1 MSPRVS
7 IRLLAAQSDE
17 RLLALVHQGHERAF
31 EALVQRYRRPLLIY
45 CRHTMGLSDA
55 GAEDVLQHALLQAWL
70 ALRRGVEVRDLKPWL
85 YRIVHNAAVNSMRG
99 RSEGDCELSDATDA
113 ETLTAREAELDGKIA
128 MREALSGVAA
138 LPEKQRQAMFLTAVG
153 GQSHDE
159 VASALGISDGAVR
172 GLLYR
177 ARATLRTAAA
187 AITPQ
192 PLIEW
197 ASGGAGT
204 SVPTAERVAEL
215 SSAGGAFGATG
226 LLIKGAVVAVTAGA
240 LATGAAAVHLHQ
252 HNARRSAGRAPSAQ
266 VTRSA
271 AMDESAATH
280 VESTSSPPRAATVTR
295 SPGTLGRAGDGARR
309 SGRRFAAA
317 GAAPAGR
324 RLSEDRSHG
333 VASNGR
339 HDNAHG
345 GAGRNAD
352 STGGEGGD
360 RSPGSPSH
368 DGKHSEGVNT
378 EGSGS
383 VPAGSHAD
391 GRSVQSPPGD
401 GSGGESA
408 GRDAHGEPGQ
418 AITADEHSGKR
429 SASGSDG

>member
-1 MSPRVS
+1 
-7 IRLLAAQSDE
+7 
-17 RLLALVHQGHERAF
+17 
-31 EALVQRYRRPLLIY
+31 
-45 CRHTMGLSDA
+45 
-55 GAEDVLQHALLQAWL
+55 
-70 ALRRGVEVRDLKPWL
+70 
-85 YRIVHNAAVNSMRG
+85 MRG

-113 ETLTAREAELDGKIA
+113 ETLTASEAELDGKIA

-138 LPEKQRQAMFLTAVG
+138 LPENQRQAMFLTAVG

-177 ARATLRTAAA
+177 ARATLRSAAA

-192 PLIEW
+192 PLIDW

-271 AMDESAATH
+271 ATDESPATH
-280 VESTSSPPRAATVTR
+280 VASTSSPPSTATVTR
-295 SPGTLGRAGDGARR
+295 SSGTLGRAGDGARR

-317 GAAPAGR
+317 GETPAGR
-324 RLSEDRSHG
+324 RLSADRSYG
-333 VASNGR
+333 VASNDR
-339 HDNAHG
+339 HDGAHG
-345 GAGRNAD
+345 GAGRKAD
-352 STGGEGGD
+352 STGGEGGE

-368 DGKHSEGVNT
+368 DGKHSRGVNT

-391 GRSVQSPPGD
+391 GGSVQSPRGN
-401 GSGGESA
+401 GSSGESA
-408 GRDAHGEPGQ
+408 GQDAHGEPGQ